1 MSLEAAILEN
11 TATLRELIERLTN
24 TSLAAP
30 VHIEGKANVVVSPKA
45 EDLPVTKKKD
55 PAKPVTEEKAVEA
68 KGTVTVE
75 DEPATY
81 EDVKK
86 LILELSKVK
95 GSKVAVT
102 VLGMSGASKGP
113 ELKPEKFAEFV
124 ANARKE
130 LGVA

>member
-11 TATLRELIERLTN
+11 TATLRELIARLTN
-24 TSLAAP
+24 TTLAAP
-30 VHIEGKANVVVSPKA
+30 VLIEGKSNAEVTLKG

-55 PAKPVTEEKAVEA
+55 PAKPATEEKAVDA
-68 KGTVTVE
+68 KGTATVE
-75 DEPATY
+75 AEPATY

-95 GSKVAVT
+95 GAKVAVS
-102 VLGMSGASKGP
+102 VLGMSGAAKGP